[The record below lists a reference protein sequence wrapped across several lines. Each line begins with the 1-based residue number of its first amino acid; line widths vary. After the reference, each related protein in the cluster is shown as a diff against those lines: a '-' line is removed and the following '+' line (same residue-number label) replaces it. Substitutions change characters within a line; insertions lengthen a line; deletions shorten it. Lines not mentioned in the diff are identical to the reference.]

1 MQRSTGHLG
10 LPKSSAR
17 CGDGAAAAQST
28 GQKTAKNSAFSDVD
42 PGANQQ
48 LYDQRK
54 DLDTGLVFLGS
65 NLAEL
70 RWGWLGCCLIYPR
83 GPPRLMD
90 LQAFHSQAV
99 LRHGGS
105 DGQT

>member
-17 CGDGAAAAQST
+17 CDDGAAAAQST
-28 GQKTAKNSAFSDVD
+28 GQKTAKNSASSEVV

-54 DLDTGLVFLGS
+54 DLDAGLVLLGP

-83 GPPRLMD
+83 GPPP
-90 LQAFHSQAV
+90 
-99 LRHGGS
+99 GS
-105 DGQT
+105 